1 VRARALAALSSLT
14 LLLPGC
20 GGGGDDQPQQPQEPR
35 VTLQATLTRTD
46 TLLSWNWTLRN
57 DDTEPIVIL
66 DGPITGGN
74 QPQVWVTPGDDGTVE
89 AAYRFLAPPEG
100 VAVAQPI
107 LQAGHTVAA
116 GASAT
121 GTAQVRLPL
130 TVRHPYAGS
139 FDPPLALP
147 AGTPDITFC
156 VGAVRAKDVAPQPGG
171 PYAHLESAAK
181 QQRVT
186 CAAS

>member
-1 VRARALAALSSLT
+1 MRTRALAALSSLT
-14 LLLPGC
+14 LLLTGC
-20 GGGGDDQPQQPQEPR
+20 GGGSDDQPRQPQT
-35 VTLQATLTRTD
+35 TLRATLTRTD
-46 TLLSWNWTLRN
+46 TLLSWTWTLRN

-74 QPQVWVTPGDDGTVE
+74 QPQVWVTPRDDGTIE
-89 AAYRFLAPPEG
+89 AAYRFLAPAEG

-116 GASAT
+116 GATAT

-139 FDPPLALP
+139 FDPPLTLP
-147 AGTPDITFC
+147 SGTPEIKFC
-156 VGAVRAKDVAPQPGG
+156 IGAVRAKDVTPQPGG
-171 PYAHLESAAK
+171 AYAHLESAAAK
-181 QQRVT
+181 QRVT
-186 CAAS
+186 CADN

>member
-1 VRARALAALSSLT
+1 MRIRALAALSSLT
-14 LLLPGC
+14 LLLTGC
-20 GGGGDDQPQQPQEPR
+20 GGDDQPQQPR

-46 TLLSWNWTLRN
+46 TLLSWSWTLRN
-57 DDTEPIVIL
+57 DDTEAIVIL

-74 QPQVWVTPGDDGTVE
+74 QPQVWVTPRDDGTIE

-100 VAVAQPI
+100 VAVARPI

-121 GTAQVRLPL
+121 GTALVRLPL
-130 TVRHPYAGS
+130 TVRHPYAGA

-147 AGTPDITFC
+147 GGTPDIAFC

-171 PYAHLESAAK
+171 SYAHLESAAAK
-181 QQRVT
+181 QRVT
-186 CAAS
+186 CADS

>member
-1 VRARALAALSSLT
+1 MRNRALAALSSLT
-14 LLLPGC
+14 LLLTGC
-20 GGGGDDQPQQPQEPR
+20 GGDDQPRQPEEPR

-46 TLLSWNWTLRN
+46 TLLSWAWTLRN

-74 QPQVWVTPGDDGTVE
+74 QPQVWVTPGGGGTIE

-100 VAVAQPI
+100 VAVAQPV

-121 GTAQVRLPL
+121 GIAQVRLPL

-147 AGTPDITFC
+147 GGTPDI
-156 VGAVRAKDVAPQPGG
+156 ASARSAPRTSPRS
-171 PYAHLESAAK
+171 PAAPT
-181 QQRVT
+181 RT
-186 CAAS
+186 WSPRWRSNA